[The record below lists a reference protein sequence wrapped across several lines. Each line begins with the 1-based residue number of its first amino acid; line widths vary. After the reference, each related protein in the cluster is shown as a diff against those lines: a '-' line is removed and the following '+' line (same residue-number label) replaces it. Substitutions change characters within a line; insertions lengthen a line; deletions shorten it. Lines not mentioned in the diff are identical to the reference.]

1 MWTLVFLTYGM
12 IINVSVYETESDC
25 LEVSYHLNQHVID
38 AEYNCERY

>member
-12 IINVSVYETESDC
+12 IINVSVYETELDC
-25 LEVSYHLNQHVID
+25 LEVSYYLNQHVID